1 MTRILSV
8 DDSST
13 MREVV
18 KIALKLAG
26 FEVAQATDGQEAL
39 KMAQESQF
47 DLVLADVNMPNMDGI
62 ELIRA
67 LRAEEK
73 YKSVP
78 ILMLTTESDLVRRH
92 EGKSAGATGWIVKP
106 FLPDRLVEA
115 VHKALGRPYQPPQ
128 KA

>member
-1 MTRILSV
+1 MTKILSV

-18 KIALKLAG
+18 KLALKLAG
-26 FEVAQATDGQEAL
+26 FEVSQATDGAEAL
-39 KMAQESQF
+39 KMALAGQY

-67 LRAEEK
+67 LRAEEN
-73 YKSVP
+73 YKKTP

-115 VHKALGRPYQPPQ
+115 VNKALGKTAGQS
-128 KA
+128 